1 MTETAG
7 IVLVVAL
14 VLVLWW
20 FHSRNPERGASVGLR
35 RGGETTAMHCV
46 EVRHRGRV
54 CEQVRRIEH
63 VRFLPD
69 EAPRLPLRG
78 CTARNCRC
86 HYVHH
91 DDRREAERRNPYGRA
106 GSQPPAEAGIERR
119 SMNERRDRPGSA
131 SAPAKRK

>member
-46 EVRHRGRV
+46 EVRYRGRG
-54 CEQVRRIEH
+54 CEPVKRIEH

-91 DDRREAERRNPYGRA
+91 DDRREAERRNPYG
-106 GSQPPAEAGIERR
+106 
-119 SMNERRDRPGSA
+119 
-131 SAPAKRK
+131 